1 MPLENSRQI
10 YFKNGYILT
19 MNASNQVYAC
29 GSLLVEGDKIL
40 AVGEVDERQLC
51 RDAEV

>member
-1 MPLENSRQI
+1 MENSRQI

-29 GSLLVEGDKIL
+29 GSLLVEGDKW
-40 AVGEVDERQLC
+40 ERWMSGISAGT
-51 RDAEV
+51 RK